1 MYVITGTGISS
12 LFLAELL
19 IRKNYKGE
27 SIVLIESSDD
37 IGGLFGMLKHD
48 EYTTFDIGM
57 HTVQFTGNSD
67 IDEIIESIYSD
78 DDWYRF
84 KAPLHDISGTIIGN
98 KVFENGPYFH
108 LDYFEEAYRNNL
120 ISELRDNL
128 RQRQNRN
135 ECELTKNMNASSFLV
150 NRFGK
155 NLADATYIEALRKRY
170 QISPDELGQIATTLT
185 PMNRLSMEN
194 VFSEKELLENEEIR
208 SVIAWP
214 NQRDLPLNLSSNRDV
229 IYPRKNG
236 IHLLIDK
243 LQNQLAEQGVKFLT
257 SSKIVK
263 ITKKDKK
270 VSVLCIEQQSQSMQ
284 IDVDHMF
291 WSGNISNLITLLEE
305 HKPNYVTNNP
315 LQTVIAT
322 IKAEP
327 NSIRKSDCLYF
338 FSYLHNNG
346 LYRFNNYA
354 AYHGENAKKNQGLLS
369 MEYLIPKDV
378 TLSKDQVINDLVDF
392 DFVDNVLDSNQI
404 KIHFLPFGHPYPSL
418 ANIYAEDNLLREF
431 LDINLTNI
439 DVFGSSLSRNRFF
452 QKDVLQNLTEVV
464 THV

>member
-12 LFLAELL
+12 LFLADLL

-27 SIVLIESSDD
+27 SIILIESSNNT
-37 IGGLFGMLKHD
+37 GGLFGMLKHD

-120 ISELRDNL
+120 ISELKDHL

-135 ECELTKNMNASSFLV
+135 EYESTENMNASSFLV

-155 NLADATYIEALRKRY
+155 NLADATYIETLQKRY
-170 QISPDELGQIATTLT
+170 QISPDDLGQIATTLT
-185 PMNRLSMEN
+185 PMNRLSMKD

-236 IHLLIDK
+236 IHLVIDK
-243 LQNQLAEQGVKFLT
+243 LQNHLAEQGVKFLT
-257 SSKIVK
+257 NSKIVK
-263 ITKKDKK
+263 ILKKDKK
-270 VSVLCIEQQSQSMQ
+270 LRVLCIEQQLKSMQ

-291 WSGNISNLITLLEE
+291 WSGNISSLITLLEE

-327 NSIRKSDCLYF
+327 KSIRKSDCLYF
-338 FSYLHNNG
+338 FSYLPTNG
-346 LYRFNNYA
+346 LYRLNNYA
-354 AYHGENAKKNQGLLS
+354 AYHDENAKKNQGLLS
-369 MEYLIPKDV
+369 MEYLIPKEV
-378 TLSKDQVINDLVDF
+378 TLNKDQVIKDLVDF

>member
-12 LFLAELL
+12 LFLADLL
-19 IRKNYKGE
+19 IRKNYNGE
-27 SIVLIESSDD
+27 DIVLIESSDR
-37 IGGLFGMLKHD
+37 IGGLFGRLKHD

-78 DDWYRF
+78 DDWYRY
-84 KAPLHDISGTIIGN
+84 KAPIHDVSGTIIGN

-108 LDYFEEAYRNNL
+108 LDYFEQAYRNNL
-120 ISELRDNL
+120 ISELKDYL
-128 RQRQNRN
+128 RQPQNRN
-135 ECELTKNMNASSFLV
+135 EYELTKNTNASSFLV
-150 NRFGK
+150 NKFGK
-155 NLADATYIEALRKRY
+155 VLSDATYIEALRKRY
-170 QISPDELGQIATTLT
+170 QISPDDLGQIATTLT
-185 PMNRLSMEN
+185 PMDRLSMKD
-194 VFSEKELLENEEIR
+194 VFSKKELLENEEIR

-243 LQNQLAEQGVKFLT
+243 LQNQLTEQGVKFLT
-257 SSKIVK
+257 NSKIVK
-263 ITKKDKK
+263 ITKKGKK
-270 VSVLCIEQQSQSMQ
+270 VSVLHIEQQFQRMQ
-284 IDVDHMF
+284 IDVDHIF

-322 IKAEP
+322 IKTEP

-354 AYHGENAKKNQGLLS
+354 AYHDENAKKNQGLLS

-378 TLSKDQVINDLVDF
+378 TLNKDQVANDLVDF
-392 DFVDNVLDSNQI
+392 DFVDNVLDPNQI

-431 LDINLTNI
+431 ADINLTNI
-439 DVFGSSLSRNRFF
+439 DIFGGSLSRNRFF
-452 QKDVLQNLTEVV
+452 QKDILQNLTEVV
-464 THV
+464 AHV